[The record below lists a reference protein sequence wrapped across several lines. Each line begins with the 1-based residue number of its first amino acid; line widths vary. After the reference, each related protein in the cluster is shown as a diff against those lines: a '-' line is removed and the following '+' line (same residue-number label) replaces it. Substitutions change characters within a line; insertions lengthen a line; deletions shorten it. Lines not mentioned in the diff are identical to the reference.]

1 LFNQAQTIIN
11 IKQQQTQYQKEGKM
25 IKTKL
30 LILICALFLS
40 TVFAQENTG
49 KDPDSL
55 RLTEHSEPAVTL
67 GEISSLQSKVLNKTI
82 PLSIHLPAN
91 YDSSKKAYPV
101 LYMLGSDYR
110 ARFAMLASTL
120 DYMGEGQI
128 PEMILIGID
137 LPEGNRILLPTRENQ
152 DTTIPDNYINFFET
166 ELIPHVDNKYRTAP
180 FRVLFG
186 GSNSGFF
193 TVYTLL
199 NNPLLFNSY
208 FASSPSIMVIPEVLQ
223 QKIKSGPLKTLS
235 ENRFLHIIYSD
246 DEGMTEIASEFS
258 SVVEEHKPKSFT
270 YKVDELVNQGH
281 VPAMDF
287 PMFLLALYP
296 DFKPFNF
303 RENMVSLDKVRQH
316 FDSLSKR
323 YGYEILPPISVIFD
337 FGYVNTR
344 SKNLIA
350 AEEIFQYSLEVYP
363 KGKESYLGMGI
374 LRRAQGQLENAK
386 VMYEKALTIDP
397 DFSLAKRFLQSV
409 EKQMNSL

>member
-1 LFNQAQTIIN
+1 MKIYSMQKLHII
-11 IKQQQTQYQKEGKM
+11 
-25 IKTKL
+25 
-30 LILICALFLS
+30 LIL
-40 TVFAQENTG
+40 VFAVFLNACTTKKQVSKNN
-49 KDPDSL
+49 DSPTIEKTYGVTPEVSAPSMESKE
-55 RLTEHSEPAVTL
+55 RSEPAVTL
-67 GEISSLQSKVLNKTI
+67 GETSSLQSKVLNKTI

-91 YDSSKKAYPV
+91 YDSSNKTYPV
-101 LYMLGSDYR
+101 IYMLGSDYR

-128 PEMILIGID
+128 PEMILVGID

-166 ELIPHVDNKYRTAP
+166 ELIPHVDNTYRTAP

-208 FASSPSIMVIPEVLQ
+208 FASSPSLMVIPEVLQ

-246 DEGMTEIASEFS
+246 DEGLTNHVSEFTR
-258 SVVEEHKPKSFT
+258 VIEDHKPESFT

-287 PMFLLALYP
+287 TQFLFALYP
-296 DFKPFNF
+296 DYNPFNF
-303 RENMVSLDKVRQH
+303 RENLKSLNKVKQH
-316 FDSLSKR
+316 FDRLSKR
-323 YGYEILPPISVIFD
+323 YGYEIQPPISVIFD
-337 FGYVNTR
+337 LGFVTIR
-344 SKNLIA
+344 SKDLIA
-350 AEEIFQYSLEVYP
+350 AEEIFQYSLKVYP
-363 KGKESYLGMGI
+363 EGKYSYLGMG
-374 LRRAQGQLENAK
+374 LVSQTQGQLENAK
-386 VMYEKALTIDP
+386 LMYEKALTIDP
-397 DFSLAKRFLQSV
+397 DFSLAKRWLQR
-409 EKQMNSL
+409 L

>member
-1 LFNQAQTIIN
+1 MKT
-11 IKQQQTQYQKEGKM
+11 
-25 IKTKL
+25 TKL
-30 LILICALFLS
+30 LILTCALFLS
-40 TVFAQENTG
+40 TVFAQEKTE
-49 KDPDSL
+49 KDPDSP

-91 YDSSKKAYPV
+91 YDSSRKTYPV

-166 ELIPHVDNKYRTAP
+166 ELIPYVDNTYRTAP

-208 FASSPSIMVIPEVLQ
+208 FASSPSLSIIPTELQ
-223 QKIKSGPLKTLS
+223 QKIKSGPLKTLT
-235 ENRFLHIIYSD
+235 ENRSLHIIYSD
-246 DEGMTEIASEFS
+246 DEELTEIVSEFS
-258 SVVEEHKPKSFT
+258 RVVEDHKPESFT

-296 DFKPFNF
+296 DFNPY
-303 RENMVSLDKVRQH
+303 ENLDSLDKVTQH
-316 FDSLSKR
+316 FDRLSKR
-323 YGYEILPPISVIFD
+323 YGYKILPPISIIFNLGLD
-337 FGYVNTR
+337 MIYDE
-344 SKNLIA
+344 KNLVA
-350 AEEIFQYSLEVYP
+350 AEKIFQYSLQVYP
-363 KGKESYLGMGI
+363 ENKESYMGMGI
-374 LRRAQGQLENAK
+374 VRRDQGQLESAK
-386 VMYEKALTIDP
+386 VMFEKALTIDP
-397 DFSLAKRFLQSV
+397 DYSFAKRLLQ
-409 EKQMNSL
+409 KL

>member
-1 LFNQAQTIIN
+1 MKT
-11 IKQQQTQYQKEGKM
+11 
-25 IKTKL
+25 TKL
-30 LILICALFLS
+30 LILTCALSLN
-40 TVFAQENTG
+40 TVFAQEKTE
-49 KDPDSL
+49 KDPDSP
-55 RLTEHSEPAVTL
+55 RLTEHSEPAVSL

-91 YDSSKKAYPV
+91 YDSSRKTYPV

-120 DYMGEGQI
+120 DYMGEGRI

-137 LPEGNRILLPTRENQ
+137 LPEGNRILLPTRDQ

-166 ELIPHVDNKYRTAP
+166 ELIPYIDNNYRAAP
-180 FRVLFG
+180 FKVLFG

-193 TVYTLL
+193 SVYTLL
-199 NNPLLFNSY
+199 NNPLLFNGY
-208 FASSPSIMVIPEVLQ
+208 FASSPSLSNISTELQ

-246 DEGMTEIASEFS
+246 DEGLTNHVSEFTR
-258 SVVEEHKPKSFT
+258 VVADHKPESFT
-270 YKVDELVNQGH
+270 YRVDELINQGH

-287 PMFLLALYP
+287 TQFLLALYP

-303 RENMVSLDKVRQH
+303 RKNLESLDKVKQH
-316 FDSLSKR
+316 FDRLSKR
-323 YGYEILPPISVIFD
+323 YGYEIKTPISVIFD
-337 FGYVNTR
+337 LGYVTIR

-363 KGKESYLGMGI
+363 EEKDSYLGMGL
-374 LRRAQGQLENAK
+374 LRQTQGQLENAK

-397 DFSLAKRFLQSV
+397 DFSLAKRWLQR
-409 EKQMNSL
+409 L

>member
-1 LFNQAQTIIN
+1 
-11 IKQQQTQYQKEGKM
+11 M
-25 IKTKL
+25 KTTTL
-30 LILICALFLS
+30 LILICALTLN
-40 TVFAQENTG
+40 TVFAQEKAE
-49 KDPDSL
+49 KDPDSP

-67 GEISSLQSKVLNKTI
+67 GETFSLQSKVLGKVI
-82 PLSIHLPAN
+82 PLSIHLPDN
-91 YDSSKKAYPV
+91 YDSASKNYPV
-101 LYMLGSDYR
+101 LYMMGSDYR

-120 DYMGEGQI
+120 DYMGGGRI

-137 LPEGNRILLPTRENQ
+137 LPEGNGILLPTRESQ

-166 ELIPHVDNKYRTAP
+166 ELIPLVDNSYRTAP
-180 FRVLFG
+180 FKILFG

-199 NNPLLFNSY
+199 SNPLLFNGY
-208 FASSPSIMVIPEVLQ
+208 FASSPSLYNMPTELQ
-223 QKIKSGPLKTLS
+223 EKIKLGPLKTLS

-246 DEGMTEIASEFS
+246 DEGLTNDVTEFTGVLADHKSER
-258 SVVEEHKPKSFT
+258 FT

-287 PMFLLALYP
+287 TQFLLALYP

-303 RENMVSLDKVRQH
+303 RENLESLDKVVQH

-323 YGYEILPPISVIFD
+323 YGYEIKTPISVIFD
-337 FGYVNTR
+337 LGFVTIR

-350 AEEIFQYSLEVYP
+350 AEEIFQYSLAVYP
-363 KGKESYLGMGI
+363 EEKDSYLGMGL
-374 LRRAQGQLENAK
+374 LRQTQGQLENAK

-397 DFSLAKRFLQSV
+397 DSSLAKRWLQRLES
-409 EKQMNSL
+409 QMDSR

>member
-1 LFNQAQTIIN
+1 M
-11 IKQQQTQYQKEGKM
+11 K
-25 IKTKL
+25 KTKL
-30 LILICALFLS
+30 LILIIFISLN
-40 TVFAQENTG
+40 TVFAQEKAENN
-49 KDPDSL
+49 PDFP
-55 RLTEHSEPAVTL
+55 RLTEHSEPAVNL
-67 GEISSLQSKVLNKTI
+67 GKISSLQSKVLDKTI

-91 YDSSKKAYPV
+91 YDSSKKTYPV

-137 LPEGNRILLPTRENQ
+137 LPEGNRVLLPTWENQ
-152 DTTIPDNYINFFET
+152 DTTIPDGYIDFFET
-166 ELIPHVDNKYRTAP
+166 ELIPYVDNTYRTAP

-193 TVYTLL
+193 SVYTLL
-199 NNPLLFNSY
+199 KNPLLFNSY

-246 DEGMTEIASEFS
+246 DEGLTNHVSEFTR
-258 SVVEEHKPKSFT
+258 VIEEHKPESLT
-270 YKVDELVNQGH
+270 YKVDELMNQGH

-303 RENMVSLDKVRQH
+303 RENMVSLDKVTQH
-316 FDSLSKR
+316 FDRLSKR
-323 YGYEILPPISVIFD
+323 YGYEIQPPISVIFD
-337 FGYVNTR
+337 LGFVTIR

-363 KGKESYLGMGI
+363 EGKESYLGMGL
-374 LRRAQGQLENAK
+374 LRRAQGQLESAK
-386 VMYEKALTIDP
+386 VMIEKALTIDP
-397 DFSLAKRFLQSV
+397 DYSLAKRYLQRIENQIGSR
-409 EKQMNSL
+409 